1 MALSQDIVS
10 QFAKLVDNKK
20 EEKKEETIRGTY
32 KKIGNV
38 EYVQL
43 DGSNVLTP
51 VESTVEAETGDR
63 VQIMIKDHYATV
75 TGNITDPA
83 ARSRSVKDLADTVDE
98 HGNTIQ
104 QMDNTII
111 QQGNSIIQMDNTINQ
126 QGNTLNQHNN
136 AINQQNDRIVSL
148 NNTVIAQGNSIEAN
162 SNSIIAQGNIIDSM
176 NNTIT
181 EHGNNITSIN
191 NTIQQHNNRITQNE
205 NTITQQGNTITQYGN
220 TITQQGNIITQQGNT
235 ITQQGNTITQQGN
248 TITEQGSN
256 ITILNSAFTINQGVL
271 TGLSAA
277 IIDKLKTDS
286 LDAAYAKIDFA
297 NINMTSVGQLFAK
310 SGIIND
316 LVVGQSSITGELVGV
331 TLKGD
336 LIEAN
341 SLKADKLVVKGSDG
355 LYYKLNID
363 GMNNISTTQA
373 SKFTLT
379 DSEPSDW
386 SDSYTNYYIIQNG
399 NYVHVEGTY
408 TLISSEPSDWSTKYK
423 NYYIYQNNEYV
434 HVTGD
439 SAPAWASNTYYKL
452 VGPSWSANTYYKL
465 NSTHETGLDGTV
477 IVAQSVTADKIQVTD
492 LVAFGATIGG
502 FIIGNTNIHTIGKD
516 AINSNVTGIYMDKD
530 GQIYIGDDTNGIKF
544 YKDSND
550 QWHLEISASTM
561 KISGHS
567 QTIAQ
572 EISDISATASSA
584 ASDASTA
591 LTTAST
597 ASSQASSASATAA
610 TAINLQY
617 NFIKNTSGHALN
629 QNYIV
634 ASDENGTYDYIT
646 KDAGFAINKPILF
659 VKSTINSNSNSYS
672 NYASYY
678 SINFGNILLKSNSTT
693 WYLSSSD
700 PSSSSS
706 EGKRHFNTS
715 TGKHFIYT
723 NGSWTDLGYL
733 VQKNKTLYAKGKIKN
748 QLFTVDDVAYMTEI
762 PDPFNLTT
770 SEPDDWSDNYEHY
783 FLKNEDNE
791 YVHISNE
798 NAPTW
803 IANTYYEFID
813 DGSYYM
819 VIGYMMTNSDNDF
832 LNYFTLQSDHPI
844 YKFIDGQFVLTN
856 QIDLYLTQD
865 DKDKME
871 QEYQNYSNSILD
883 EYKSTV
889 DQKFDNYISQTEWQE
904 SFGENGTITTQWNTD
919 IGKKLNEYDPSGSGI
934 QWVNTMI
941 NAISRG
947 VKICTIKYQLVDIGL
962 KPSNPK
968 DDPTN
973 WVSTETSYSSDQKDL
988 YACLGLSYTSNA
1000 SDITAYTNPKKFN
1013 GYQLA
1018 KEAYGINVNNPQPI
1032 SMPYINIHTN
1042 VDEGYSLE
1050 LDNISIIIRK
1060 GYQVVSSW
1068 ENDTFSIDTVVSNR
1082 ILDIGDFEFI
1092 KNEITGG
1099 LTFQHK

>member
-162 SNSIIAQGNIIDSM
+162 SNSIVAQGNIIDSM

-205 NTITQQGNTITQYGN
+205 NTITQQGNTITQY
-220 TITQQGNIITQQGNT
+220 GNIITQQGNT

-277 IIDKLKTDS
+277 IIDTLKADS

-297 NINMTSVGQLFAK
+297 NINMTAVGQLFAK

-379 DSEPSDW
+379 DSEPDDW

-399 NYVHVEGTY
+399 NYVHVTEG
-408 TLISSEPSDWSTKYK
+408 
-423 NYYIYQNNEYV
+423 Q
-434 HVTGD
+434 
-439 SAPAWASNTYYKL
+439 SAPSWA
-452 VGPSWSANTYYKL
+452 ANTYYKL
-465 NSTHETGLDGTV
+465 NSAHETGLDGTV

-530 GQIYIGDDTNGIKF
+530 GQIYIGDNTNGIKF

-572 EISDISATASSA
+572 EISDISATASAA

-617 NFIKNTSGHALN
+617 NYIKNTSGHALT
-629 QNYIV
+629 QNYII

-659 VKSTINSNSNSYS
+659 VKNSINSNASSYD
-672 NYASYY
+672 NYTTYY
-678 SINFGNILLKSNSTT
+678 SISFGNALLKSNSTT
-693 WYLSSSD
+693 WHLSSSD
-700 PSSSSS
+700 PSGSSS

-715 TGKHFIYT
+715 TGKHFLYT
-723 NGSWTDLGYL
+723 NGSWKDLGYL

-770 SEPDDWSDNYEHY
+770 SEPDDWSYNYEHY
-783 FLKNEDNE
+783 FLKNEGNE
-791 YVHISNE
+791 YVHISSE
-798 NAPTW
+798 TAPIWT
-803 IANTYYEFID
+803 ADKYYEFID

-819 VIGYMMTNSDNDF
+819 VIGYMNTNSSNSF
-832 LNYFTLQSDHPI
+832 LNSFTLQSDHPI
-844 YKFIDGQFVLTN
+844 YKFVDGQFVLTN

-871 QEYQNYSNSILD
+871 QEYQNYSNSILE

-889 DQKFDNYISQTEWQE
+889 DQKFDNYVSQTEWQE

-919 IGKKLNEYDPSGSGI
+919 IGKKIDEYDPSGSGI

-947 VKICTIKYQLVDIGL
+947 VKICTIKYQLVDTGL

-1018 KEAYGINVNNPQPI
+1018 KEAYGIDADNPQPI

-1060 GYQVVSSW
+1060 GYQIISSW

-1082 ILDIGDFEFI
+1082 ILDVGDFEFI
-1092 KNEITGG
+1092 KNETTGG